1 MSEPDDF
8 VPRGH
13 PLSRR
18 IVAGLVIVALV
29 LSAIAVGV
37 AIAHAQWGQPDP
49 VEQQDVVPA

>member
-1 MSEPDDF
+1 VSEPDDF